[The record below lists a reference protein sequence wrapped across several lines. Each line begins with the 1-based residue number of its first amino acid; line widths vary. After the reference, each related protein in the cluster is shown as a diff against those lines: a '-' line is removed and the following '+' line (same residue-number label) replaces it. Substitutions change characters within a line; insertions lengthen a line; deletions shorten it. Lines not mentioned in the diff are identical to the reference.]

1 MSRPK
6 GSEPTIMAAIDH
18 DIRAGRRFGT
28 VRGGG
33 TAARADAAPDTAA
46 APAERLSWPLRIY
59 LAAVMLPV
67 AFYVG
72 PIYMTTL
79 RLVLIVAFVPLMVM
93 LVRGRFGRILPTDI
107 LFVLYLC
114 WAAIAWM
121 VHHPYNVVQ
130 HIGSSGI
137 EFLGGYLVG
146 RAYVRTRGQFIA
158 LCRVLGILIAITLP
172 FALYESQTN
181 RPILID
187 LMQRLPLVQTPEVIN
202 YEGRLGLFRSQIV
215 FAHPI
220 HYGMFCSLGFAL
232 SFVALRDQVSTPR
245 RYVVSALVGICTFM
259 SLSSGA
265 ILAVAIQLML
275 LAWYWTFR
283 KIEWRWLL
291 LLGLFALAYVVV
303 DILSTRTPVRVFMS
317 YAAFSAHNAFWRGL
331 INEWGIMNIMGSVEN
346 GIPPSPW
353 FGIGARDWV
362 RPAFMHSA
370 SVDNFWL
377 ATAMRYGIP
386 GAVLLVLGYALALLR
401 IGLRDLRGDVTL
413 ETLRRAWMFTF
424 VGATFTLITVH
435 VWTALYS
442 FTFFLFGAGMWLWH
456 ARPQTEGDAEA
467 ATGRRPAA
475 GRLSRRPGGEDHTRP
490 QAGDPTPPAGDTAT
504 QAEAHTAQPPA
515 SRYTRFPAAPD
526 HARPGQRSP
535 A

>member
-1 MSRPK
+1 MPVGRTGPRRLSSRK
-6 GSEPTIMAAIDH
+6 GSEPTTMAVIEH
-18 DIRAGRRFGT
+18 DIRAGRRPAPA
-28 VRGGG
+28 RRGG
-33 TAARADAAPDTAA
+33 TAARAAAGSQAEAAP
-46 APAERLSWPLRIY
+46 PAERLSWPLKIY

-79 RLVLIVAFVPLMVM
+79 RFVLILSFVPLLVM
-93 LVRGRFGRILPTDI
+93 LLRGRFGRIIPTDI
-107 LFVLYLC
+107 LFMLYIG
-114 WAAIAWM
+114 WAAVAWR
-121 VHHPYNVVQ
+121 VHHPDNVVQ
-130 HIGSSGI
+130 HVGSSGV

-172 FALYESQTN
+172 FAIYESQTN
-181 RPILID
+181 SPILIE
-187 LMQRLPLVQTPEVIN
+187 LLQRLPLVQTPEIIN
-202 YEGRLGLFRSQIV
+202 YEGRLGLYRSQVV

-232 SFVALRDQVSTPR
+232 SFMVLKGQVSTPR
-245 RYVVSALVGICTFM
+245 RYVISALVGICTFM

-265 ILAVAIQLML
+265 ILAVAIQIMLMS
-275 LAWYWTFR
+275 WYWAFR
-283 KIEWRWLL
+283 KIEWRWFLL
-291 LLGLFALAYVVV
+291 LALFALAYVLV
-303 DILSTRTPVRVFMS
+303 DILSDRTPVRVFMS

-331 INEWGIMNIMGSVEN
+331 INEWGTMNILGSVEH

-353 FGIGARDWV
+353 VGIGGYDWV
-362 RPAFMHSA
+362 RPAFMHSS

-386 GAVLLVLGYALALLR
+386 GFLLLAAGYGVALLR
-401 IGLRDLRGDVTL
+401 IGLRDFRGDGTL

-424 VGATFTLITVH
+424 LGATFSLITVH

-442 FTFFLFGAGMWLWH
+442 FVFFLFGAGMWFW
-456 ARPQTEGDAEA
+456 
-467 ATGRRPAA
+467 
-475 GRLSRRPGGEDHTRP
+475 HTRP
-490 QAGDPTPPAGDTAT
+490 ETAGPSVSPEPAA
-504 QAEAHTAQPPA
+504 AEGEPV
-515 SRYTRFPAAPD
+515 SRYTRFPTAPD
-526 HARPGQRSP
+526 GASSTSRSP